1 MKKIFTFLL
10 IFILQF
16 SFAQDWSHIK
26 YNFIKAVP
34 GENYGDALK
43 EKWSKLHKQ
52 RIEDGHIVGWDV
64 WAVVDAPQLPFTH
77 VITTLYNGTIDSMY
91 AGLNFKKV
99 FPDMTDEDL
108 EVFYSNNRK
117 KREIVSTGVVIGLDF
132 AGSPELSDFAVMN
145 FMKVKTGSEKS
156 YEDMEKNV
164 FKKNVARDSRVSW
177 ALQRRVDRYGTDLYW
192 NYMTIDWY
200 EKYSDI
206 LNGLSG
212 PAQNLSKSYKTMLSL
227 RDLRESVVLWK
238 VLMIR

>member
-1 MKKIFTFLL
+1 
-10 IFILQF
+10 
-16 SFAQDWSHIK
+16 
-26 YNFIKAVP
+26 
-34 GENYGDALK
+34 
-43 EKWSKLHKQ
+43 
-52 RIEDGHIVGWDV
+52 
-64 WAVVDAPQLPFTH
+64 
-77 VITTLYNGTIDSMY
+77 
-91 AGLNFKKV
+91 
-99 FPDMTDEDL
+99 MTDEDL

-117 KREIVSTGVVIGLDF
+117 KREIVSSGVVIGLDF